1 MTTTDTATKYRYQ
14 GNGSTDTFA
23 FSGRVFATTDLV
35 VEIITRATDALVETL
50 TINTDYSVTIAA
62 NGTASVVV
70 TNALKIPSSLQ
81 DIQLRRV
88 LPQSQSVSLPTG
100 TVFPAKVV
108 ETGLDRVTALV
119 QDLDEAINRS
129 IKLPAQTSAT
139 TAATVEPED
148 DKILAWDGTT
158 GQLKNGPTTASFTD
172 ATNTAVAAAAT
183 ATTQAGIA
191 TTAANNA
198 SAAET
203 AAEAA
208 ADLAVAAAAGVD
220 LPVIGAAHT
229 VLQVN
234 TAGTELEYALLGTEN
249 LGGTITT
256 AGKNLLDD
264 VDAAA
269 QRTTL
274 GLGTAATEDIG
285 DFATAAQGLLADSAL
300 QPGDL
305 TALGFTRAVK
315 TDTESLSVTAG
326 SWTNSTFTASITPKS
341 ASSKIL
347 VIMNIKRGTSDVT
360 NAFRYIKARRD
371 STDVYIGDAASNRL
385 RASGSGYFNSAGQ
398 ILEHTLIFID
408 EPATTS
414 AITYGFALSGNQT
427 ETAYINRSGTD
438 TDTTN
443 FARAASSITLIDLNI
458 LGL

>member
-1 MTTTDTATKYRYQ
+1 MTTTDTPSKYRYQ

-23 FSGRVFATTDLV
+23 FSGRVFAATDLV

-119 QDLDEAINRS
+119 QDLDEAISRS

-139 TAATVEPED
+139 TAETVGPED

-158 GQLKNGPTTASFTD
+158 GLLKNGPTTASFTA

-198 SAAET
+198 SASET

-208 ADLAVAAAAGVD
+208 ADLAVAAAASVD
-220 LPVIGAAHT
+220 LPIIGAPHT

-234 TAGTELEYALLGTEN
+234 TAGTDLEYALLGTEN

-264 VDAAA
+264 ADAAA

-274 GLGTAATEDIG
+274 GLGTAATTAATDY
-285 DFATAAQGLLADSAL
+285 ATAAQGALADTAVQPAAL
-300 QPGDL
+300 DNYSK
-305 TALGFTRAVK
+305 LGVGQTWQDVIGSRTHSVAYQNT
-315 TDTESLSVTAG
+315 TDSPIMVCISHIVNTSGRTIDVSSDG
-326 SWTNSTFTASITPKS
+326 STWIT
-341 ASSKIL
+341 L
-347 VIMNIKRGTSDVT
+347 
-360 NAFRYIKARRD
+360 
-371 STDVYIGDAASNRL
+371 
-385 RASGSGYFNSAGQ
+385 
-398 ILEHTLIFID
+398 HTLSGGSVKV
-408 EPATTS
+408 ATTF
-414 AITYGFALSGNQT
+414 IVPDGWY
-427 ETAYINRSGTD
+427 Y
-438 TDTTN
+438 
-443 FARAASSITLIDLNI
+443 RANNSMTFDHWVELR
-458 LGL
+458 